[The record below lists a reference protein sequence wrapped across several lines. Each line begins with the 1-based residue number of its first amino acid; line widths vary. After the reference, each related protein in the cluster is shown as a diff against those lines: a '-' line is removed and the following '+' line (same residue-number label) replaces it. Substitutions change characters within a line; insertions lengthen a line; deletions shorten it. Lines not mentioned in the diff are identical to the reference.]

1 MKPHLQHPSFL
12 RSRPLVFPGVNPGS
26 YPPEVF
32 FSKTPEKRNGWKL
45 EDYFPFGMV
54 HFQGLC
60 LLNFQGVVG
69 IC

>member
-1 MKPHLQHPSFL
+1 M
-12 RSRPLVFPGVNPGS
+12 GVSENSGS
-26 YPPEVF
+26 VLATLPKF
-32 FSKTPEKRNGWKL
+32 NRKTPEKRNGWKL

-54 HFQGLC
+54 HFQGRC